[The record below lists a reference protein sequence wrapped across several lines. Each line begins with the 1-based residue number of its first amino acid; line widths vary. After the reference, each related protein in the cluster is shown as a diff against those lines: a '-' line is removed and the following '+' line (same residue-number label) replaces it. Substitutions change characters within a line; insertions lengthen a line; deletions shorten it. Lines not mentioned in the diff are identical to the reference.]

1 MEPLSLEILLQQL
14 KSDDPFV
21 RRNAWLN
28 AGPLGADA
36 LSSLA
41 EMAAVGELEIS
52 RAANRAMWQIVRYV
66 GAPGRE
72 SERQAVVQALAE
84 LVENTQLPVQLRRDV
99 VWMLSEIITE
109 EELDESIVL
118 SLLMDADLGEDVR
131 MALQRIGGPKAVAVL
146 KTAMEKAQ
154 GDFKAA
160 LACSLRKCH
169 VAVTEPPCPK
179 LVPRKQ
185 TQVKPVGR

>member
-1 MEPLSLEILLQQL
+1 MEPLTLEKLLEQL
-14 KSDDPFV
+14 KSDNPFV
-21 RRNAWLN
+21 RRDGWLN

-36 LSSLA
+36 LASLA

-66 GAPGRE
+66 GVPGRNA
-72 SERQAVVQALAE
+72 ERQAVVQALGK
-84 LVENTQLPVQLRRDV
+84 LVQNTQLPVQLRRDV

-109 EELDESIVL
+109 EELNESIAL
-118 SLLMDADLGEDVR
+118 HLLMNADLGEDAR
-131 MALQRIGGPKAVAVL
+131 MALQRIGGPKSVALL

-179 LVPRKQ
+179 LIPQKQ
-185 TQVKPVGR
+185 TRVKPVGR